1 MCVAFT
7 VNKSTRGLASCQG
20 TGNVVTEHIIV
31 QEAVKEKWDGV
42 HS

>member
-7 VNKSTRGLASCQG
+7 VNKSTRGLASCQW
-20 TGNVVTEHIIV
+20 TGIVVTEPIIV
-31 QEAVKEKWDGV
+31 QEAAEKWDGA